1 MENTEAKCIYRRRR
15 SKRKKLFPAP
25 ANTKI
30 KKAFFTKRKLMT
42 SLLIIV
48 IVFILVS
55 VWINNSILPTMLA
68 LSEARVRSIATH
80 AMLEAIV
87 TSFSSEEEYAK
98 LLEYIE
104 NGQRIYMLKADTIA
118 MNRLAAHCTEEAQ
131 KRLSQ
136 LGDIGVSIAAGTIT
150 GIPLLSGIGPK
161 IRTTFTPAGSV
172 AYNFTS
178 SLTTSGI
185 NQSLYRVNIVLTAKV
200 YIILPGASRSVEVSA
215 QASIAES
222 VIVGEVPQVYTNVPD
237 IDSMLNLVPNEV
249 PNQP

>member
-1 MENTEAKCIYRRRR
+1 M
-15 SKRKKLFPAP
+15 
-25 ANTKI
+25 
-30 KKAFFTKRKLMT
+30 
-42 SLLIIV
+42 LIIV

-131 KRLSQ
+131 K
-136 LGDIGVSIAAGTIT
+136 AF
-150 GIPLLSGIGPK
+150 
-161 IRTTFTPAGSV
+161 TTWR
-172 AYNFTS
+172 
-178 SLTTSGI
+178 
-185 NQSLYRVNIVLTAKV
+185 YR
-200 YIILPGASRSVEVSA
+200 G
-215 QASIAES
+215 
-222 VIVGEVPQVYTNVPD
+222 
-237 IDSMLNLVPNEV
+237 
-249 PNQP
+249 